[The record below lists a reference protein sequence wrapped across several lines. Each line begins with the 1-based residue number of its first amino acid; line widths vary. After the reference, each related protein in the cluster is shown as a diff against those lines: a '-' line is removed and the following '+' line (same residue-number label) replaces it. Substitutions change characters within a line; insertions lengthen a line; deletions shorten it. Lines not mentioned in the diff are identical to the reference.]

1 MSTSP
6 SKRQRL
12 AGSFSPASPPY
23 HLAKTVEQ
31 TKPPVVQPNTPTSP
45 PYMSSISQP
54 NGVPSSTATGQSSEI
69 TPPSSTIMSSQAS
82 QQPSAAMN
90 HAFPTPASSTAGTV
104 SFALKDSDGDAQ
116 MTDEL
121 LEAAAKMGGDV
132 AMSDLHEYR
141 RSDHDRQGEGSLASE
156 RASFERLNAD
166 MGSLFKL
173 CENPHPISRP
183 HPSQNLIELYGL
195 TSIAASVARIDPVT
209 GEKIN
214 KLRKSYEGK
223 VKNLQIAGKNK
234 AVKVS
239 DEFTNLL
246 QWPDQEWH
254 NQKVHG
260 KNVMDGLGADLLGML
275 DRAVQMAP
283 GKLPAAEADKWRSL
297 VATDDSVKSKA
308 AVEITGKKP
317 IQPTPNARSSAVPS
331 PALKPSRPERTGT
344 KRRYNETSF
353 VGYGEGFGDDE
364 IADSTGGEDDGR
376 SRITKKKQ

>member
-1 MSTSP
+1 
-6 SKRQRL
+6 
-12 AGSFSPASPPY
+12 
-23 HLAKTVEQ
+23 
-31 TKPPVVQPNTPTSP
+31 
-45 PYMSSISQP
+45 
-54 NGVPSSTATGQSSEI
+54 
-69 TPPSSTIMSSQAS
+69 
-82 QQPSAAMN
+82 MN

-121 LEAAAKMGGDV
+121 IEAAAKTGGDV
-132 AMSDLHEYR
+132 AMSDSHEYR
-141 RSDHDRQGEGSLASE
+141 RSNHDRQGEGSLASE
-156 RASFERLNAD
+156 KAGFERPNAD

-183 HPSQNLIELYGL
+183 HTSQNLIELYGL
-195 TSIAASVARIDPVT
+195 NSIAASVARIDPVT

-223 VKNLQIAGKNK
+223 VKTLQIAGKNK
-234 AVKVS
+234 AVKVP

-246 QWPDQEWH
+246 QWPEQEWH

-260 KNVMDGLGADLLGML
+260 KNALDGLSGDLLGML

-283 GKLPAAEADKWRSL
+283 GKLPAAEADKWRNL
-297 VATDDSVKSKA
+297 VATDDGVKSKA
-308 AVEITGKKP
+308 AAEIVGKKP
-317 IQPTPNARSSAVPS
+317 VQPAPNARSLAVPS
-331 PALKPSRPERTGT
+331 PALKPSRPERSGT

-353 VGYGEGFGDDE
+353 VGYGEGFADDD

-376 SRITKKKQ
+376 SGITKKKRRKDYPAGSPLGGLNDRSGYHMGMVGVRR